1 MAPRKKAEK
10 ETLTQEEMEQL
21 SVEDA
26 FKYVDK
32 IISALQDDNISL
44 EDSFKE
50 YSRGM
55 ELLRHAGSRIDMIEK
70 DALVISS
77 RGTLEPLDDT
87 QS

>member
-50 YSRGM
+50 YSREM